1 MVTNATIHKLP
12 KIDFL
17 TVYLSRAVPHCQAI
31 GSVSIYVS
39 PAKSIFLFCL
49 FCFVHLLY
57 FSLLCDIGSCCQEL
71 MSSMAVVVYAGKHQ
85 RRDPEQCLTFKSIKK
100 SLFTHFRLPSLP
112 WLRSAEAR
120 SAARDIRSWGEH
132 WGPNFTSALGEKGKH
147 RSQSLFREIASKFKI
162 ARSTPLVTHLAAR
175 CNGVS
180 SSLPIQF
187 TSAPMLNKSYKGNFE
202 WTFST
207 QQWLKG

>member
-17 TVYLSRAVPHCQAI
+17 TVYLSRAVPHCQAV

-39 PAKSIFLFCL
+39 PAKNMFFVL
-49 FCFVHLLY
+49 FCFAFLLY
-57 FSLLCDIGSCCQEL
+57 FASLCDIGSCCKEL

-100 SLFTHFRLPSLP
+100 SLFTHFRPPSLL

-147 RSQSLFREIASKFKI
+147 WSQSLFREIASKIMI
-162 ARSTPLVTHLAAR
+162 ARTAPVVTHLAAR

-180 SSLPIQF
+180 SSLPMQF
-187 TSAPMLNKSYKGNFE
+187 TSAPMLNKSCKGNF
-202 WTFST
+202 
-207 QQWLKG
+207 